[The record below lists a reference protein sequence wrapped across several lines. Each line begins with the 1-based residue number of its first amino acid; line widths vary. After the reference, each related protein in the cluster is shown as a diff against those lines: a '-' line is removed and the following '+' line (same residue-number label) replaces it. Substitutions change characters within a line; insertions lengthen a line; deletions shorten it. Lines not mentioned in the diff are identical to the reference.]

1 MHASVE
7 IASCICLSST
17 FKVDENKTRKQLPVF
32 QSTCSLDHIWND
44 GRIRADDGDENGALH
59 LFVLL

>member
-44 GRIRADDGDENGALH
+44 RRIRADDGDENGALH